1 MRLRNKVA
9 LVTGAAS
16 GFGAE
21 IARLFAAEGALVAVV
36 DLNEAGA
43 RSISTEIGNAA
54 SPIKCDVAVGPE
66 VRNAVETTQEIF
78 GRLDIVVNNA
88 GTTHRNKPMLEVTE
102 AEFDKVYAVNASL
115 SVRMISSVT
124 DIPRSSVHRA
134 MRAIARAEAKKEVA
148 IAEIAA
154 ELLGERLPH
163 GRRGRR

>member
-21 IARLFAAEGALVAVV
+21 IARLFAAEGAFVAVV

-88 GTTHRNKPMLEVTE
+88 GTTHRNKPMLEVTQ
-102 AEFDKVYAVNASL
+102 AEFDKVYAVNATRARAFARSECDKVDVDQADRCGL
-115 SVRMISSVT
+115 WHPSCWIVL
-124 DIPRSSVHRA
+124 RSSKVQMPKRA
-134 MRAIARAEAKKEVA
+134 AN
-148 IAEIAA
+148 
-154 ELLGERLPH
+154 P
-163 GRRGRR
+163 